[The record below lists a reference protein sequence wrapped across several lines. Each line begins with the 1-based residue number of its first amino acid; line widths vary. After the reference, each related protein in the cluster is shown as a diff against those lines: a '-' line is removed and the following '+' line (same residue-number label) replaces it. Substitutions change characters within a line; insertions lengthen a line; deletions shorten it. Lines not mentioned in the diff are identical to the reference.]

1 MYKEVKNLVDY
12 KNIIFDLGGVIL
24 NLDYNKTVEEFKR
37 HIPDLDESVFFGK
50 EHQLSFFSKY
60 EIGQIS
66 TEVFKKDFLEN
77 YKIKMTDEEFKY
89 CWNAMIY
96 DFPIE
101 RIVLIERLRGLGKKV
116 YLLSNINELHEYA
129 VENSFSRLK
138 LATSF
143 RDLFNKLY
151 YSHRIGLRKPKQ
163 DIFEFVLRDSSLV
176 KEETLFIDDS
186 QHHVIGARKAGI
198 DSIHLQKPQVL
209 EDLGI
214 FKF

>member
-1 MYKEVKNLVDY
+1 
-12 KNIIFDLGGVIL
+12 
-24 NLDYNKTVEEFKR
+24 
-37 HIPDLDESVFFGK
+37 
-50 EHQLSFFSKY
+50 
-60 EIGQIS
+60 
-66 TEVFKKDFLEN
+66 
-77 YKIKMTDEEFKY
+77 MTDEEFES

-163 DIFEFVLRDSSLV
+163 DVFEFVLRDSSLV
-176 KEETLFIDDS
+176 IEETLFIDDS